1 MPSQDI
7 SPAEIFL
14 RFTLSPE
21 SILFSMAWLMLLSK
35 IGKEKSSLIP
45 LELFP
50 KNFGKKLSVGG
61 KAPSSPAR
69 IIAWQTQPC
78 TKPPCRF

>member
-1 MPSQDI
+1 MPPQDI

-21 SILFSMAWLMLLSK
+21 SILFSMAWLMPLSK
-35 IGKEKSSLIP
+35 IGKERSSLIP
-45 LELFP
+45 LVLFP
-50 KNFGKKLSVGG
+50 KNFGKNFLSG
-61 KAPSSPAR
+61 KSAR
-69 IIAWQTQPC
+69 FTGENYCWQTQQC